1 MDSNYFLKEM
11 TFDTDETIMDDFS
24 IQRVTPPLVDP
35 LTEAANAH
43 LAALAEAEA
52 AEMIIKPEPEVVAE
66 PDAAEPD
73 QAETEKGQEAV
84 KKQKSETDSANSVL
98 QRLTSSSSSCSLSE
112 LQPPPPTSQETEN
125 NKQTTPPTEASDSDE
140 LPKLKVPIPLVEEN
154 KEPGVSEV

>member
-73 QAETEKGQEAV
+73 QAETKEQGQEAV

-125 NKQTTPPTEASDSDE
+125 KQTTPPTEASDSDE